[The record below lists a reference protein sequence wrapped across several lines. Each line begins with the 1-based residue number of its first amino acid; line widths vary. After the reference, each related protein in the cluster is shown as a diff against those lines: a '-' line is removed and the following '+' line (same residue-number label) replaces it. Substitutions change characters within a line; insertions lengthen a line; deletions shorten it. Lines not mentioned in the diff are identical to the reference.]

1 MSFETLYTNR
11 EISQMK
17 TRLRAMERKR
27 DTLAIHVAKTLN
39 LPNIWTLDMVDWSN
53 PKVASIKP
61 EIDTVDKQINELSWD
76 IDRAESIRDNNMD
89 YYNAKVKAYDFM
101 AENFTNFDD
110 EVTFFKKNGLV
121 RGMSSLTE
129 MILKNPNY
137 LEEVVL

>member
-1 MSFETLYTNR
+1 MSFEVILSDR
-11 EISQMK
+11 EIGQMK
-17 TRLRAMERKR
+17 TRLRALEKRR

-53 PKVASIKP
+53 PEVAAIKP
-61 EIDTVDKQINELSWD
+61 EINSVDKQINELSWD

-101 AENFTNFDD
+101 AENFTNFND

>member
-1 MSFETLYTNR
+1 MSFEVILSDR
-11 EISQMK
+11 EIGQMK
-17 TRLRAMERKR
+17 TRLRALEKRR

-39 LPNIWTLDMVDWSN
+39 LPNIWTLEMVDWSN
-53 PKVASIKP
+53 PEVAGIKP